1 MAEKSYVPPP
11 APVTA
16 QPGGAVYQSPDG
28 VVVRNMREDDSEFA
42 GRLTVDAFSEKFIH
56 AIGTEKRRVRR
67 TDHDAGETDTDPTC
81 GRCISQVSQ
90 RPGHYT
96 CRNTRLP
103 VAYRASAADRRLAA
117 FKYHRIFI
125 AEYQGRPAGLMQLH
139 FRGDRPDPDAGQ
151 WQNGLSCWP
160 ACRMA
165 CLSLALDGET
175 VARGNCYVDHICVA
189 EGFRGKGI
197 GKALLT
203 VADQQAVAGGCHTIY
218 LWVADDNRAK
228 NLYERQ
234 GYHVT
239 TSSTMCCLASCLTG
253 KR

>member
-1 MAEKSYVPPP
+1 
-11 APVTA
+11 
-16 QPGGAVYQSPDG
+16 
-28 VVVRNMREDDSEFA
+28 MREDDSEFA

-56 AIGTEKRRVRR
+56 AIGTE
-67 TDHDAGETDTDPTC
+67 
-81 GRCISQVSQ
+81 
-90 RPGHYT
+90 
-96 CRNTRLP
+96 NLP

-165 CLSLALDGET
+165 CLSLALGGET

-197 GKALLT
+197 GKALLK

-253 KR
+253 KRKFLKMEKRLG